1 MVPTD
6 SELLTAWRGGDDD
19 AAQQLVERHFD
30 ALCRFFRSKL
40 GDDVDDLI
48 QRTFLDC
55 VESRDKIRDGAFRAY
70 LFRVARN
77 RLIDRIRKRSG
88 QPEFDPHS
96 SAVPDQAATTPSH
109 AVVRQQ
115 EVRLLQRA
123 LRRLSLDHQVA
134 LGLYYWDS
142 LTTPEIAVV
151 LEVSPH
157 TIRSRL
163 TRARDRLRDEI
174 RELAESPE
182 LCTSTLESLDDWA
195 TRMGAIRGE

>member
-1 MVPTD
+1 MSAD
-6 SELLTAWRGGDDD
+6 DALLAAWRAGDLQAGDE
-19 AAQQLVERHFD
+19 LVQRYF
-30 ALCRFFRSKL
+30 APLYRFFSTRL
-40 GDDVDDLI
+40 GDEVEDLI

-77 RLIDRIRKRSG
+77 RLVDRIRKRSG
-88 QPEFDPHS
+88 QPDFDPHS

-157 TIRSRL
+157 TIRSRI

-195 TRMGAIRGE
+195 TRMGEFRGE